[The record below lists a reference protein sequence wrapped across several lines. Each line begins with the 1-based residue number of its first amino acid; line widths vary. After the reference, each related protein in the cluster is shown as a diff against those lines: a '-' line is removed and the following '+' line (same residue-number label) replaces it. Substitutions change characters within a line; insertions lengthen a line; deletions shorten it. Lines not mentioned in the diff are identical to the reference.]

1 MRYIITSSQLHM
13 LIYKYLDSIFSN
25 KDFRKELNP
34 HVSDDNTWRVDLY
47 DNNEKNLITYFW
59 FGPGT
64 DDDDNPHNGIGSLHI
79 NPTILD
85 SLRTMF
91 SIRESKIKDIIA
103 DWVSERFNTDVD
115 EIDIHP
121 SRNKTPNY

>member
-13 LIYKYLDSIFSN
+13 LIYKYLDSIFSK
-25 KDFRKELNP
+25 KDFRIEPNP
-34 HVSDDNTWRVDLY
+34 YVKDSRRIDMFDDNG
-47 DNNEKNLITYFW
+47 NERMSYFW

>member
-1 MRYIITSSQLHM
+1 M
-13 LIYKYLDSIFSN
+13 LIYKYLDSIFSK
-25 KDFRKELNP
+25 KDFRIEPNP
-34 HVSDDNTWRVDLY
+34 YVKDSRRIDMFDDNG
-47 DNNEKNLITYFW
+47 NERMSYFW